1 MLGAITLTF
10 GIVTKKSIFI
20 QETKIAFILLVPN
33 IEVLSSWFKKENTKD
48 LIIELF

>member
-1 MLGAITLTF
+1 MF
-10 GIVTKKSIFI
+10 GSHNVDVWRCYKEKYFF
-20 QETKIAFILLVPN
+20 QETRIALIPLVPN